1 MLMPILFI
9 FNKLNFPDYHK
20 QHIRENP
27 YKVSGICGIIF
38 RQIKSTNRRKNLSRH
53 VNLQRFFED

>member
-1 MLMPILFI
+1 MPILFI

-38 RQIKSTNRRKNLSRH
+38 RRIKSTNRRKNLSRP
-53 VNLQRFFED
+53 VKPAKVF